1 MRKLIKLKKFHPK
14 AKIPT
19 YYEEAAGFD
28 LYPTRRTYLARS
40 YEGVITEHKNIP
52 IGMNVIGIKYYLG
65 IGVQLP
71 KDWALQIM
79 PRSSVYKKDLVLA
92 NGVGLIDADYR
103 GEICAIFKVALPIT
117 FDSTE
122 DYEIISYNTTD
133 RIDIFQTLEENPD
146 CPAVCQGLLIPHHR
160 ADFEEVEELE
170 KTKRGTGG
178 FGSSDG
184 GKNEPGTN
192 KKY

>member
-1 MRKLIKLKKFHPK
+1 M
-14 AKIPT
+14 
-19 YYEEAAGFD
+19 
-28 LYPTRRTYLARS
+28 
-40 YEGVITEHKNIP
+40 
-52 IGMNVIGIKYYLG
+52 
-65 IGVQLP
+65 
-71 KDWALQIM
+71 
-79 PRSSVYKKDLVLA
+79 
-92 NGVGLIDADYR
+92 
-103 GEICAIFKVALPIT
+103 CAIFKVALPIT

-122 DYEIISYNTTD
+122 DYEIISYNATD
-133 RIDIFQTLEENPD
+133 RIEIFETLEENID
-146 CPAVCQGLLIPHHR
+146 CPAVCQGLLIPYHR